1 MMYFGFAMFINLL
14 FYVLL
19 IAVVVYVLYCLRQIV
34 KLLTEIQEALKNK
47 SE

>member
-34 KLLTEIQEALKNK
+34 KLLTEIKEALKNK